1 MKDHFVWGFCV
12 GARGAQPP
20 CSAAL
25 GPGSIMDEEFGANAS
40 ELVFKK
46 SYADIMTTQEFWQWV
61 SGMLTQGGPGGLPGP
76 LALVIS

>member
-1 MKDHFVWGFCV
+1 
-12 GARGAQPP
+12 
-20 CSAAL
+20 
-25 GPGSIMDEEFGANAS
+25 MDEEFGANAS